1 MYKPIILDYYDY
13 DKTKHDKYLT
23 EKKVYFKL
31 NCKYCS
37 KEISAAIDITS
48 NWVSHIKA
56 KHKDT
61 FLEYEKRKN
70 ESNKT
75 TVDAAK
81 SIKARYFSKPGKFKY
96 SDSQQKKLDLL
107 LVKLVVNASL
117 PLYLVDQQDFRN
129 FVAALNPQYRLAYKK
144 R

>member
-56 KHKDT
+56 KHNILNANLVAVSID
-61 FLEYEKRKN
+61 
-70 ESNKT
+70 SNS
-75 TVDAAK
+75 A
-81 SIKARYFSKPGKFKY
+81 
-96 SDSQQKKLDLL
+96 QDLL
-107 LVKLVVNASL
+107 NVLGINGVSCTNI
-117 PLYLVDQQDFRN
+117 
-129 FVAALNPQYRLAYKK
+129 YKDI
-144 R
+144 